1 MKRHFLRFSY
11 VLFLFSVVLLTGNF
25 SGAVVPWYFMIP
37 NESSKPIDV
46 TVEKIVTERDS
57 YNGKEVAVK
66 GTVSNIKF
74 RTSAGGNPYSTFKLI
89 GESGGRINVFIR
101 GRLKF
106 QPGVKV
112 QVKGLYRKIMR
123 VDQRIFYDQ
132 IDASEVK

>member
-11 VLFLFSVVLLTGNF
+11 VFFLFSVVLLTGNVA
-25 SGAVVPWYFMIP
+25 GAAVPWYFMVP

-57 YNGKEVAVK
+57 YNGKEVSVK

-74 RTSAGGNPYSTFKLI
+74 RTSTGGNPYSTFKLV

-101 GRLKF
+101 GRLKL

-112 QVKGLYRKIMR
+112 QVKGLYRKVMR
-123 VDQRIFYDQ
+123 VDERIFYDQ
-132 IDASEVK
+132 IVASEVK